1 MAPTQTQVLPNI
13 REHTYGSPT
22 NVPFS
27 PSHNLFLP
35 DCHMVGG
42 MDGFSDLVKEMI
54 LSCYRHRLCST
65 KFSRDDAFMQ
75 STEYKSTKC
84 ERETTEA
91 SRGRRQLHERRKQL
105 CFKAWYRKICLTN
118 KIDFHSHLWRIIW
131 KLCLDVCYWKGSV
144 LEIELFSARSVHPVT
159 SEACRS
165 KSLTWRSFQPFGYF
179 VIKRIHIWQRKIN
192 VRVNRCW
199 IWYWLSLCNLEKA

>member
-1 MAPTQTQVLPNI
+1 MAPTQTQVLPKI

-75 STEYKSTKC
+75 STEYKSVSEKPQKRAGDDGNSMK
-84 ERETTEA
+84 E
-91 SRGRRQLHERRKQL
+91 GNN
-105 CFKAWYRKICLTN
+105 Y
-118 KIDFHSHLWRIIW
+118 
-131 KLCLDVCYWKGSV
+131 V
-144 LEIELFSARSVHPVT
+144 LKPDIGKYV
-159 SEACRS
+159 
-165 KSLTWRSFQPFGYF
+165 
-179 VIKRIHIWQRKIN
+179 
-192 VRVNRCW
+192 
-199 IWYWLSLCNLEKA
+199 

>member
-1 MAPTQTQVLPNI
+1 MAPTQTQVLPKI
-13 REHTYGSPT
+13 REHTYGSPK

-27 PSHNLFLP
+27 PSHNLFRP
-35 DCHMVGG
+35 DCHMVAR

-54 LSCYRHRLCST
+54 LSCYRHRLGST

-131 KLCLDVCYWKGSV
+131 KLCLDVCYWKGLV
-144 LEIELFSARSVHPVT
+144 LEIESFSARSVHPVT
-159 SEACRS
+159 SEACRC
-165 KSLTWRSFQPFGYF
+165 KSLSWRSIQPFLWPAPF
-179 VIKRIHIWQRKIN
+179 
-192 VRVNRCW
+192 
-199 IWYWLSLCNLEKA
+199 

>member
-1 MAPTQTQVLPNI
+1 MAPTQTQVLPKI

-27 PSHNLFLP
+27 PSHNLFRP

-42 MDGFSDLVKEMI
+42 MDGFSGLVKEMI

-131 KLCLDVCYWKGSV
+131 KLCLDVCYCKGSV
-144 LEIELFSARSVHPVT
+144 FRNWIIFCSKCAPRPETVYGIET
-159 SEACRS
+159 Q
-165 KSLTWRSFQPFGYF
+165 W
-179 VIKRIHIWQRKIN
+179 
-192 VRVNRCW
+192 
-199 IWYWLSLCNLEKA
+199 